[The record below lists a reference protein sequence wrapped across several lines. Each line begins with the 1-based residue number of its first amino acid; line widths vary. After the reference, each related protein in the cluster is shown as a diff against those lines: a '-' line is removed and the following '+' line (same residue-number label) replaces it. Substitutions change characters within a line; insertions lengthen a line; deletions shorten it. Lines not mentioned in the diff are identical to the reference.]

1 VPDAA
6 PLDTSPIQGA
16 VHTVP
21 PITVELASHSNAE
34 PLWDRLVRDYHY
46 LGYQRLLG
54 HRLKY
59 LAVLAGRPVA
69 ALSFSAPARVLRV
82 RDKFIGWSAAQRQ
95 AHLARLVNNSR
106 FLILPWVAVQNLA
119 SHVLARVL
127 ARLRQDWAARFGIR
141 LWLVE
146 TFVDPTRFT
155 GTAYRAAN
163 WHALGQTAGHGKQGH
178 GYVYHGALKEV
189 YAYVLD
195 PRFRHRIGCQPQA
208 YRPSHRPPPSRAK
221 GEDLQ
226 MILRHAGWH
235 PALAPWVTLT
245 AADCAALADELVAF
259 HAQFHAC
266 FGRVEHR
273 RLGLAYLSG
282 LLSNS
287 AAKSVEPI
295 ALAFLDAD
303 AVRSL

>member
-1 VPDAA
+1 
-6 PLDTSPIQGA
+6 
-16 VHTVP
+16 
-21 PITVELASHSNAE
+21 
-34 PLWDRLVRDYHY
+34 
-46 LGYQRLLG
+46 
-54 HRLKY
+54 
-59 LAVLAGRPVA
+59 
-69 ALSFSAPARVLRV
+69 
-82 RDKFIGWSAAQRQ
+82 
-95 AHLARLVNNSR
+95 
-106 FLILPWVAVQNLA
+106 
-119 SHVLARVL
+119 
-127 ARLRQDWAARFGIR
+127 
-141 LWLVE
+141 
-146 TFVDPTRFT
+146 
-155 GTAYRAAN
+155 
-163 WHALGQTAGHGKQGH
+163 
-178 GYVYHGALKEV
+178 
-189 YAYVLD
+189 
-195 PRFRHRIGCQPQA
+195 
-208 YRPSHRPPPSRAK
+208 
-221 GEDLQ
+221 